1 MKATTHL
8 IGGIPIAGHVSGYM
22 LEVFHWLPIC
32 QQIIFRIAALVWQCL
47 LRLATTCLHTLCSPT
62 PGTRGCSIL
71 NSVERGGCSLSPA
84 HLCLN
89 LLSWWRSQRFFYLL
103 WLNAKASNLVIY
115 CISLQFDF
123 FWWWLIRY

>member
-71 NSVERGGCSLSPA
+71 NSVERGGVLLVPSTSMPQPLKLMAITAIFLS
-84 HLCLN
+84 
-89 LLSWWRSQRFFYLL
+89 
-103 WLNAKASNLVIY
+103 LVIE
-115 CISLQFDF
+115 CQG
-123 FWWWLIRY
+123 